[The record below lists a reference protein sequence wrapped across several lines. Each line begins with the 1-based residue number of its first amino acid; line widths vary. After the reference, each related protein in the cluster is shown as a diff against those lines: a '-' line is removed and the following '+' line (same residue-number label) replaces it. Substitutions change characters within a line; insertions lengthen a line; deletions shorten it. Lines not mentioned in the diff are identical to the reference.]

1 MPKSPPYSGSP
12 GAGKDL
18 KDLGS
23 NQVKN
28 LSNINLMIRNLIDD
42 LLSDTIAKQSKE
54 SSSEE
59 EEEDVSHSEKK
70 EGLPGTDS
78 PGTQLDLKD
87 MGSNKVINLSH
98 VNFLI
103 ETLIAD
109 IIGVVISKQG
119 KESMPLMTDSSSS
132 EDEEEEDICA
142 RGDGPVFPCSDS
154 PGTGIY
160 FKDFGVNK
168 VTHTCNETEKEI
180 PCLTSDSESDVGE
193 EERVPAAH
201 SSDNEWVEEEV
212 GKSILEDVKDWGSK
226 YFKDGKSNQ
235 VFTYNKYQKLSN
247 LKSAIKSD
255 LKLVAEDSD
264 SLYGDDESE
273 EEEEEKKEEQ
283 RKKTLPRGRGGASQ
297 WEELAE
303 EERLR
308 SVAILRKT
316 MVTIA
321 IQVHIQSNKMLSDHS
336 FCRLLI
342 MRVSKSNPLRQIMQK
357 ETVSLSPPLTNAT
370 SSTVAGLSQASP
382 S

>member
-1 MPKSPPYSGSP
+1 MDGVPP
-12 GAGKDL
+12 L
-18 KDLGS
+18 
-23 NQVKN
+23 
-28 LSNINLMIRNLIDD
+28 
-42 LLSDTIAKQSKE
+42 
-54 SSSEE
+54 
-59 EEEDVSHSEKK
+59 
-70 EGLPGTDS
+70 
-78 PGTQLDLKD
+78 
-87 MGSNKVINLSH
+87 
-98 VNFLI
+98 
-103 ETLIAD
+103 
-109 IIGVVISKQG
+109 
-119 KESMPLMTDSSSS
+119 
-132 EDEEEEDICA
+132 
-142 RGDGPVFPCSDS
+142 
-154 PGTGIY
+154 
-160 FKDFGVNK
+160 
-168 VTHTCNETEKEI
+168 
-180 PCLTSDSESDVGE
+180 ESDVGE

-321 IQVHIQSNKMLSDHS
+321 IQVHIQGNKMLSDHS

-370 SSTVAGLSQASP
+370 SSTVVGLSQASP

>member
-1 MPKSPPYSGSP
+1 M
-12 GAGKDL
+12 

-23 NQVKN
+23 NKVKN
-28 LSNINLMIRNLIDD
+28 LSNINPMIRNLIDD

-103 ETLIAD
+103 ETLITD

-201 SSDNEWVEEEV
+201 SSD
-212 GKSILEDVKDWGSK
+212 
-226 YFKDGKSNQ
+226 
-235 VFTYNKYQKLSN
+235 
-247 LKSAIKSD
+247 
-255 LKLVAEDSD
+255 
-264 SLYGDDESE
+264 
-273 EEEEEKKEEQ
+273 KE
-283 RKKTLPRGRGGASQ
+283 
-297 WEELAE
+297 
-303 EERLR
+303 
-308 SVAILRKT
+308 
-316 MVTIA
+316 
-321 IQVHIQSNKMLSDHS
+321 
-336 FCRLLI
+336 
-342 MRVSKSNPLRQIMQK
+342 
-357 ETVSLSPPLTNAT
+357 
-370 SSTVAGLSQASP
+370 
-382 S
+382 